1 MRILLIE
8 DDLFFQK
15 FYAVKLA
22 EVGYTTDLASNGEE
36 GLAKARQQ
44 KPDLILLD
52 LIMPVMDGFK
62 VLEELAKDE
71 NLKTVPVMV
80 FSTLGQEQDMQRAK
94 SLGAKDYMNKTF
106 FDFDNLKTKIETLIN
121 LAASKVQQTMNAG
134 Q

>member
-15 FYAVKLA
+15 FFAVKLA

-94 SLGAKDYMNKTF
+94 FLGAKDYMNKTF

-121 LAASKVQQTMNAG
+121 H
-134 Q
+134 